1 MITLFTET
9 PISEGPGARTDP
21 VGIRRGEEMR
31 ITIVTETYFPQVNG
45 VSRTLS
51 QLVRVL
57 MEAGDSVQ
65 LIHPNYGQ
73 PIDSP
78 EFYPVP
84 SLRIPFYPD
93 LRLPI
98 PPYWGVRHA
107 IRRFQPDL
115 IHIVTEA
122 SLGLAALRYAATSGI
137 PVVSSFHTNFD
148 QYSDHYRIGW
158 ARGLIWR
165 YLRWFHNKTIET
177 YVPSRATIAD
187 LTRRGF
193 ENLTLWPRG
202 VDANLFRP
210 GRPGREAIRSALGFA
225 PDDVVITYVGRVA
238 AEKNVEYLA
247 EALKLSAFRCSKV
260 RPLIVG
266 DGPALPILRERLGD
280 RATLVGFKGGDDL
293 ADHYA
298 AADLF
303 AFASRTETFGNVLLE
318 AMASALPT
326 VALAEGGPT
335 EIVRHGE
342 TGLLLDPLAPPST
355 FADAILALAEDPVL
369 RRRLAGNAR
378 DHARSQSWEQ
388 IMGSLRE
395 RYSKA
400 AGQKPSVAAPII
412 G

>member
-1 MITLFTET
+1 
-9 PISEGPGARTDP
+9 
-21 VGIRRGEEMR
+21 MR

-57 MEAGDSVQ
+57 TEIGDSVQ
-65 LIHPNYGQ
+65 LIHPNYDD
-73 PIDSP
+73 PVDSP
-78 EFYPVP
+78 DSYPVP
-84 SLRIPFYPD
+84 SLRVPFYPD
-93 LRLPI
+93 LRLPL
-98 PPYWGVRHA
+98 PPYWGVRRA
-107 IRRFQPDL
+107 IRRFRPDV

-122 SLGLAALRYAATSGI
+122 SLGLAALRYAITSGI

-177 YVPSRATIAD
+177 YVPSRSTIAD
-187 LTRRGF
+187 LTCRGF

-202 VDANLFRP
+202 VDADLFRP
-210 GRPGREAIRSALGFA
+210 NRPGRQMIRTSLGFA
-225 PDDVVITYVGRVA
+225 PDDVVIAYVGRIA

-247 EALKLSAFRCSKV
+247 EALSLSASKFSKI
-260 RPLIVG
+260 RPMIVG
-266 DGPALPILRERLGD
+266 DGPALPILRERLGQI
-280 RATLVGFKGGDDL
+280 AHFVGFKSGDDL

-303 AFASRTETFGNVLLE
+303 AFASRTETFGNVILE

-326 VALAEGGPT
+326 VALAEGGPA

-342 TGLLLDPLAPPST
+342 TGLLLDPLASSSI
-355 FADAILALAEDPVL
+355 FAEALLTLAKDPVL
-369 RRRLAGNAR
+369 HNKLAENAR
-378 DHARSQSWEQ
+378 EYARSQSWEQ
-388 IMGSLRE
+388 IIGNLRAC
-395 RYSKA
+395 YSEA
-400 AGQKPSVAAPII
+400 TGQVPPVPAQVF